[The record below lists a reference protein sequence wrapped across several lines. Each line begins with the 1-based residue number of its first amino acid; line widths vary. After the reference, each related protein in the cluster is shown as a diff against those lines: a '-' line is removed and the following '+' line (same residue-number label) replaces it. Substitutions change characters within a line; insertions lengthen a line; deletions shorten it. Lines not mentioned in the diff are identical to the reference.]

1 MSYVA
6 LYRKA
11 RPPVFDE
18 LYGQDHV
25 VIPLRNQVI
34 NDRAQHAYLFC
45 GTRGTGKT
53 SAAKILA
60 RAVNCEHPVNG
71 NPCNECPTCQSIL
84 AGSSMNVIEIDAA
97 SNNGVDNIR
106 DIIEEVRY
114 RPTTGRYKVYIIDE
128 VHMLSGGAFNALL
141 KTLEEPPS
149 YVIFILATT
158 DPGKIPL
165 TILSRCQRYDF
176 RRIGVPVIMERMREL
191 LDKEQVAY
199 EEKALHFIGRAADG
213 SMRDA
218 LSLLDRCI
226 AFYYG
231 QTLTYER
238 ALSAIGAVDTDV
250 FADILKD
257 VLAGNAGGAVRLFEE
272 MMERGRE
279 AGQFVT
285 DFIWYLRNLLLVRA
299 AGSEAADIVD
309 VSEEQ
314 MAGLMSLARE
324 TEPETIMRYI
334 RVLSTLQNDMRNASG
349 RRVLTEVAL
358 INMARP
364 QMEIKTDAVLD
375 RLRQVE
381 GRLLDIES
389 GAIAVNAAP
398 PAVKAVVEVPE
409 RADRPPAPNA
419 APDDLRRI
427 AGEWERIRS
436 FLPEGLLKTV
446 LKNSECNYDAV
457 GLDNKLYVRLLEG
470 AVVSFS
476 KDKYNENRKNWQEV
490 VSQTIEDV
498 CGVRAEVI
506 FVSADDGN
514 GGLYKI
520 DPLEKA
526 REDFSFEV
534 DQVPDGE
541 FDDEDMGF

>member
-11 RPPVFDE
+11 RPTVFDA

-34 NDRAQHAYLFC
+34 NDRTQHAYLFC

-60 RAVNCEHPVNG
+60 RAVNCENPVNG
-71 NPCNECPTCQSIL
+71 NPCNECPTCRAIL

-114 RPTTGRYKVYIIDE
+114 RPTSGRFKVYIIDE

-176 RRIGVPVIMERMREL
+176 RRIGVPVIMDRMRQL
-191 LDKEQVAY
+191 LDEEQVEY

-231 QTLTYER
+231 QPLTYER
-238 ALSAIGAVDTDV
+238 ALAAIGAVETDV
-250 FADILKD
+250 LADILKA
-257 VLAGNAGGAVRLFEE
+257 VLKGDAGSAVRLFEE
-272 MMERGRE
+272 MMEGGRE
-279 AGQFVT
+279 VGQFVT
-285 DFIWYLRNLLLVRA
+285 DLIWYLRNLLLVRA
-299 AGSEAADIVD
+299 AGSEAADLVD

-314 MAGLMSLARE
+314 MASLMDMGRE
-324 TEPETIMRYI
+324 VEPETLMRYI
-334 RVLSTLQNDMRNASG
+334 RVLSGLQNDLRNASN
-349 RRVLTEVAL
+349 RRILTEVAL
-358 INMARP
+358 INLARP

-389 GAIAVNAAP
+389 GALAISAAP
-398 PAVKAVVEVPE
+398 PAVKAVLEVPE

-419 APDDLRRI
+419 APEDLRRI
-427 AGEWERIRS
+427 AGEWDRIRQMIPPG
-436 FLPEGLLKTV
+436 FLRTA

-457 GLDNKLYVRLLEG
+457 GQDNKLYVRLLDG
-470 AVVSFS
+470 AMAGFFS
-476 KDKYNENRKNWQEV
+476 DKHSEERKNWQDAV
-490 VSQTIEDV
+490 AQTVEDV
-498 CGVRAEVI
+498 CGVRAEVV
-506 FVSADDGN
+506 FVGAADGN
-514 GGLYKI
+514 RGLYRI

-526 REDFSFEV
+526 REDFSFDV
-534 DQVPDGE
+534 DQVPDDE
-541 FDDEDMGF
+541 FDVGDFDF